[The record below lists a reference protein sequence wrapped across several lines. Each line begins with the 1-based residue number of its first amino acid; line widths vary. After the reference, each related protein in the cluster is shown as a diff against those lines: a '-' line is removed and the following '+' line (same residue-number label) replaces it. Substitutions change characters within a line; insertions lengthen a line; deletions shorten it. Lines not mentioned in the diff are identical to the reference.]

1 MKIRLAILEPDKSYL
16 NRVVS
21 AFNAKYAQKLEIY
34 SFTEEK
40 MALEALR
47 NYHIDVF
54 LASEAFEID
63 VSKLPDGCG
72 FAYLVETPG
81 VESLHGENALCKFQK
96 AELIYK
102 QVLSIFSDQASA
114 ITGMMHSPS
123 GGKLFGFF
131 SVSGGCG
138 STTAAV
144 AYAFYLARKGKKVL
158 YLNLETF
165 GNADLFFGGEGQGS
179 FEDVIYAVK
188 SRKGN
193 LYLKM
198 ESSVKRDAGGVYY
211 FSKTSTA
218 LDMNELKA
226 EEVRRI
232 LTELKTS
239 CDYEYIVLDLDFS
252 IGEET
257 LSILA
262 ECSRIVMVSDG
273 SALANDKAA
282 RMLFSLNIL
291 EQQSDRKLMMRM
303 GILYNRFSSSTSKK
317 LEGWDI
323 PEIGGMKRYE
333 GYGLAQLVQ
342 ELSRLPVFDR
352 LL

>member
-1 MKIRLAILEPDKSYL
+1 M
-16 NRVVS
+16 
-21 AFNAKYAQKLEIY
+21 
-34 SFTEEK
+34 
-40 MALEALR
+40 
-47 NYHIDVF
+47 
-54 LASEAFEID
+54 
-63 VSKLPDGCG
+63 
-72 FAYLVETPG
+72 
-81 VESLHGENALCKFQK
+81 
-96 AELIYK
+96 IYK

-114 ITGMMHSPS
+114 ITGMMHSSS
-123 GGKLFGFF
+123 GGKLLGFF

-165 GNADLFFGGEGQGS
+165 GNADLFFKGEGQGS

-342 ELSRLPVFDR
+342 ELSKLPVFDR